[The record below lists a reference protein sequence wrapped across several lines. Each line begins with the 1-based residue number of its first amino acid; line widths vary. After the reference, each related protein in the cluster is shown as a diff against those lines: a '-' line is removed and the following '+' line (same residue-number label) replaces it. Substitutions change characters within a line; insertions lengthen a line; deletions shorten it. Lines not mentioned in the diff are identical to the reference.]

1 MEPESWEDFE
11 DTSSRM
17 GSLNINASSFVPS
30 VGAAPFVPGGA
41 PFVPGAAPFVSGAAP
56 FVPGVAPF
64 VPRFAQNTSDNHTN
78 HTQPELHTNGHVY
91 QPNPM
96 ETHSTDCNRQVF

>member
-41 PFVPGAAPFVSGAAP
+41 PFVPGAAPFV
-56 FVPGVAPF
+56 
-64 VPRFAQNTSDNHTN
+64 PRFAQNTSDNHTN

-96 ETHSTDCNRQVF
+96 ETHSTDCNRQVL

>member
-41 PFVPGAAPFVSGAAP
+41 PFVPGAAPFV
-56 FVPGVAPF
+56 
-64 VPRFAQNTSDNHTN
+64 PRFAQNTSDNHTN